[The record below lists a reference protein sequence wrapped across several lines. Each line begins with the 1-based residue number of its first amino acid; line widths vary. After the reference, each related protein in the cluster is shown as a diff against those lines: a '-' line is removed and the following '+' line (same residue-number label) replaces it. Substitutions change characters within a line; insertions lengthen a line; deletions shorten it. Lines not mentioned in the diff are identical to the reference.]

1 MQDLFKN
8 NLYLSKEWADFM
20 NSLVGNIE
28 FIEHKNNKIYYNSK
42 TNKVIGLHNYS
53 NEEINKLNFNKIR
66 VRSIVN
72 DSNSKLNY
80 QVIPKNTYEI
90 IKNNYKKSFRKSLNH
105 AKENDLEII
114 KNPNK
119 EELYQI
125 YYNSIKRLNSFH
137 FSQETFNKFLS
148 QQFSRYFGIN
158 YKDNLIA
165 GMIFWENKDNV
176 YSSIAFSNK
185 NYWYLNPNNFRLDY
199 LIKYACENSKNIHL
213 GIGFEGS
220 GYEKFKES
228 IGTIKLKCISS
239 PKEFGLNLASKLN
252 GLPLSP
258 VYKYLSEKHERRI
271 IELLMPF

>member
-53 NEEINKLNFNKIR
+53 NEEIN
-66 VRSIVN
+66 
-72 DSNSKLNY
+72 
-80 QVIPKNTYEI
+80 
-90 IKNNYKKSFRKSLNH
+90 
-105 AKENDLEII
+105 
-114 KNPNK
+114 
-119 EELYQI
+119 
-125 YYNSIKRLNSFH
+125 
-137 FSQETFNKFLS
+137 NKFLS